1 MKVSIFAQ
9 STMMVLSCMLLT
21 TSLLGQNRLDSDEI
35 VARVQTVLA
44 ADHRSEDNRAR
55 DRFRHPAETLAFFG
69 WQPQMA
75 IAEIWPAGGWYT
87 EILAPLTRAQGQ
99 YFAAGFSMTADRTPQ
114 WRKDYQKQFAE
125 KLEAA
130 PAIYDHVVITGLAIP
145 ERPTFAPPGSL
156 DMVLT
161 FRNVH
166 NWVNGDYAADMFAA
180 MFRAL
185 KPGGVLGL
193 VEHRAKPGTARELVP
208 DQGYMTEAQVIDLAT
223 QAGFV
228 LEAKSEINA
237 NQDDSRDH
245 PAGVWSLPPSYRGC
259 RGMDA
264 AEQQACI
271 ERFRSIGESDRMT
284 LRLRKPAG
292 NISTTTPGIALDK
305 NRYLSGE

>member
-1 MKVSIFAQ
+1 MNVSTFAQ
-9 STMMVLSCMLLT
+9 VTTMILTSMLLAAPV
-21 TSLLGQNRLDSDEI
+21 SAQEVSAQDMLSSEQI
-35 VARVQTVLA
+35 VARVQAVLA

-69 WQPQMA
+69 WQPHMA

-87 EILAPLTRAQGQ
+87 EILAPLTRVQGR
-99 YFAAGFSMTADRTPQ
+99 YFAAGFAMTADRTPQ

-125 KLEAA
+125 KLEAS
-130 PAIYDHVVITGLAIP
+130 PELYDHIVMTGLAIP

-185 KPGGVLGL
+185 KSDGVLGL
-193 VEHRAKPGTARELVP
+193 VEHRAEPGTARELVP
-208 DQGYMTEAQVIDLAT
+208 DQGYMTEAHVIDLAT

-237 NQDDSRDH
+237 NPDDSRDH

-271 ERFRSIGESDRMT
+271 QRFRPIGESDRMT
-284 LRLRKPAG
+284 LRLRKPV
-292 NISTTTPGIALDK
+292 SSDP
-305 NRYLSGE
+305 

>member
-1 MKVSIFAQ
+1 MNLINCSKH
-9 STMMVLSCMLLT
+9 VLVLLI
-21 TSLLGQNRLDSDEI
+21 SLLLCAATAAAQDKRNDDDTL
-35 VARVQTVLA
+35 ARVQTVLA

-55 DRFRHPAETLAFFG
+55 DRYRHPAETLAFFG
-69 WQPQMA
+69 WQPHMA

-87 EILAPLTRAQGQ
+87 EILAPLTREQGQ

-125 KLEAA
+125 KLEAE
-130 PAIYDHVVITGLAIP
+130 PAVYDHIVMTGVAIP
-145 ERPTFAPPGSL
+145 ERPTFAPPASL
-156 DMVLT
+156 DMVLS

-193 VEHRAKPGTARELVP
+193 VEHRAAAGTPHELVP
-208 DQGYMTEAQVIDLAT
+208 DQGYMTEAHVIELAT

-237 NQDDSRDH
+237 NPDDSRAH
-245 PAGVWSLPPSYRGC
+245 PEGVWSLPPSYRGC
-259 RGMDA
+259 RVMDETA
-264 AEQQACI
+264 QQTCI
-271 ERFRSIGESDRMT
+271 ERFGRIGESDRMT
-284 LRLRKPAG
+284 LRLRKP
-292 NISTTTPGIALDK
+292 
-305 NRYLSGE
+305 

>member
-1 MKVSIFAQ
+1 MKLIRSYRLPYTLLA
-9 STMMVLSCMLLT
+9 MLLLPVFPLPAQE
-21 TSLLGQNRLDSDEI
+21 SFADAEI

-44 ADHRSEDNRAR
+44 AAHRSADNRAR
-55 DRFRHPAETLAFFG
+55 DRYRHPAETLTFFG
-69 WQPQMA
+69 WQPHMA

-87 EILAPLTRAQGQ
+87 EILAPLTREQGQ

-114 WRKDYQKQFAE
+114 WRKAYQQQFAD
-125 KLEAA
+125 KLEAE
-130 PAIYDHVVITGLAIP
+130 PAVYDHIVMTELAIP

-166 NWVNGDYAADMFAA
+166 NWVNGDYAKQMFAA

-193 VEHRAKPGTARELVP
+193 VEHRAEPGTARELVP
-208 DQGYMTEAQVIDLAT
+208 EQGYMTTAHVIELAT

-228 LEAKSEINA
+228 LEETSEINA
-237 NQDDSRDH
+237 NPLDSRDH

-259 RGMDA
+259 RSMDETA
-264 AEQQACI
+264 QQACI
-271 ERFRSIGESDRMT
+271 ERFRTIGESDRMT
-284 LRLRKPAG
+284 LRLRKP
-292 NISTTTPGIALDK
+292 
-305 NRYLSGE
+305 

>member
-1 MKVSIFAQ
+1 MKLATIAQ
-9 STMMVLSCMLLT
+9 ATTQATMPACTGLLLVASVGMQSAPAAEQLS
-21 TSLLGQNRLDSDEI
+21 GEQI
-35 VARVQTVLA
+35 VARVQAVLA

-55 DRFRHPAETLAFFG
+55 DRYRHPAETLAFFG
-69 WQPQMA
+69 WQPHMA

-114 WRKDYQKQFAE
+114 WRKDYQQQYADM
-125 KLEAA
+125 LEAS
-130 PAIYDHVVITGLAIP
+130 PGLYDHIVMTELAIP

-193 VEHRAKPGTARELVP
+193 VEHRAAPATPRELVP
-208 DQGYMTEAQVIDLAT
+208 DQGYMTEAQVIELAT
-223 QAGFV
+223 EAGFV
-228 LEAKSEINA
+228 LEAKCEINA
-237 NQDDSRDH
+237 NPDDSRDH

-259 RGMDA
+259 RGM
-264 AEQQACI
+264 AESDQQACV
-271 ERFRSIGESDRMT
+271 ERFRPIGESDRMT
-284 LRLRKPAG
+284 LRLRK
-292 NISTTTPGIALDK
+292 L
-305 NRYLSGE
+305 